1 MDKNQYQ
8 LLKKYAD
15 LLLRWDKVIIV
26 VVLAAISCGFVVY
39 LKTPKVYQSSSL
51 IMYEQQQIKP
61 SILTPEVT
69 KKIEV
74 MVNTVS
80 QHVTSRGS
88 LESIV
93 KEFDLYKDALKKLPV
108 EDVIVIMR
116 DKYIDIVT
124 DKKSGDVFQVSFEN
138 EDPRKAMLVTNA
150 LASKFIEENLRFRE
164 ERASETTDYVQYELK
179 IAKETID
186 KKEALMRDYK
196 LNYYNEMP
204 DQRVGNMN
212 RLNALQEQYQVV
224 QSNIQNLEQTRLLV
238 QQQNDLQKKNLVRT
252 TGEAEN
258 NPDIYDLETAR
269 QAMKNLLAKYTPE
282 HPSVKQLAKQIRQ
295 LEEEQAQSQNSSP
308 RDGEKKGSDDSPM
321 SGQLTGQLKEIE
333 LNLKSLRSHG
343 DKILEQVR
351 KYQQWVD
358 NTPVREAEWASITRD
373 YYELKKHY
381 ENLVSQSLAA
391 ESAETLER
399 RQKGS
404 QFRIVDSAYLPVK
417 PLEPDFFKI
426 MLSSL
431 ALGLGGGVAL
441 ILFFDFLDT
450 SFKDANEVEHFL
462 KLPVLCSVPM
472 IVTPKEK
479 KRSHVISLLS
489 YFFSVLFFIG
499 LVSVMVFFWQ
509 KGVVVI

>member
-15 LLLRWDKVIIV
+15 LLMRWDKVIIV
-26 VVLAAISCGFVVY
+26 VVLVSISCGFVIY

-61 SILTPEVT
+61 SQLTPKVS

-88 LESIV
+88 LEKIV
-93 KEFDLYKDALKKLPV
+93 KEFDLYKDSLSHLPL

-116 DKYIDIVT
+116 DKYIDIYT
-124 DKKSGDVFQVSFEN
+124 GKKSGDVFEVSFKN

-150 LASKFIEENLRFRE
+150 LASKFVEENLRFRE

-196 LNYYNEMP
+196 LKYYNEMP

-238 QQQNDLQKKNLVRT
+238 QQQNDLQKKNLART
-252 TGEAEN
+252 TAEADS
-258 NPDIYDLETAR
+258 NPDLYDLATAR

-282 HPSVKQLAKQIRQ
+282 HPSVRQLAKQIRQ
-295 LEEEQAQSQNSSP
+295 LEEEQGLSQNSSA
-308 RDGEKKGSDDSPM
+308 RDGDNKESGDSQM
-321 SGQLTGQLKEIE
+321 SGQLSRQLKEIE

-343 DKILEQVR
+343 EKIQEQVR

-391 ESAETLER
+391 ESAATLER

-417 PLEPDFFKI
+417 PLKPDFFMI

-431 ALGLGGGVAL
+431 AIGLGGGVAI

-450 SFKDANEVEHFL
+450 SFKDANEVEQFL

-479 KRSHVISLLS
+479 KRSRVISFLS
-489 YFFSVLFFIG
+489 YFLCGLFFVG
-499 LVSVMVFFWQ
+499 LVSVMIFFWQ
-509 KGVVVI
+509 KGVIVI